1 MLTRLNVTIHQRN
14 NDATDEEVNRGLKLL
29 ADAAE
34 EGYEP
39 ASFNLNCL
47 YIFGPWMEPPLLEA
61 IMQIEKL
68 TEGLLWPG
76 DADSTFLLHVLCK
89 RCPNLG
95 FSELLASGQ
104 PVPEERQVDAN
115 FHKEVATLS
124 ATFEQYAKQGFPIAH
139 LLLGSLHE
147 KGWGTQKDLDKALH
161 HYLQAGEGAA
171 EDIDRVTKKKKAT
184 SS

>member
-1 MLTRLNVTIHQRN
+1 MLTRENVTIQQRN

-47 YIFGPWMEPPLLEA
+47 YIFGPWMEPPLLDA

-76 DADSTFLLHVLCK
+76 DADSRFLFMFCVYYI
-89 RCPNLG
+89 PNLG
-95 FSELLASGQ
+95 F
-104 PVPEERQVDAN
+104 
-115 FHKEVATLS
+115 
-124 ATFEQYAKQGFPIAH
+124 
-139 LLLGSLHE
+139 
-147 KGWGTQKDLDKALH
+147 
-161 HYLQAGEGAA
+161 
-171 EDIDRVTKKKKAT
+171 
-184 SS
+184 